1 MLAYIRKKLYLCSQ
15 KLQRRLIM
23 NPVVSKIQTL
33 GRRIVPQD
41 SRLMLFGSRARGDFR
56 PESDWDLL
64 ILLNK
69 DRISA
74 NDYDTISYPFAELG
88 WEIGEM
94 IHPIIYT
101 QSEWERKSFSPFYKN
116 VMKEGIVL

>member
-1 MLAYIRKKLYLCSQ
+1 
-15 KLQRRLIM
+15 M
-23 NPVVSKIQTL
+23 NPIVSQIQTL
-33 GRRIVPQD
+33 GRRVVPKD

-69 DRISA
+69 DKISA

>member
-1 MLAYIRKKLYLCSQ
+1 
-15 KLQRRLIM
+15 M
-23 NPVVSKIQTL
+23 NPIVSKIQML
-33 GRRIVPQD
+33 GKQVVPED
-41 SRLMLFGSRARGDFR
+41 SQLVLFGSRARGDYR

-69 DRISA
+69 DKISM

-94 IHPIIYT
+94 IHPILYT
-101 QSEWERKSFSPFYKN
+101 KSDWERKSFSPFYKN
-116 VMKEGIVL
+116 VMKEGVVL

>member
-1 MLAYIRKKLYLCSQ
+1 M
-15 KLQRRLIM
+15 QRLLIM
-23 NPVVSKIQTL
+23 DSVVSQIKTL
-33 GRRIVPQD
+33 GRRVVPKD
-41 SRLMLFGSRARGDFR
+41 SRLVLFGSRARGDYR

-69 DRISA
+69 DKISMS
-74 NDYDTISYPFAELG
+74 DYDNISYPFAELG
-88 WEIGEM
+88 WEVGEK

-101 QSEWERKSFSPFYKN
+101 QREWDGKSFSPFYKN

>member
-1 MLAYIRKKLYLCSQ
+1 MSS
-15 KLQRRLIM
+15 
-23 NPVVSKIQTL
+23 VVSKIQTL
-33 GRRIVPQD
+33 GKQVVPKG
-41 SRLMLFGSRARGDFR
+41 SRLVLFGSRARGDFH
-56 PESDWDLL
+56 PELDWDLL

-69 DRISA
+69 DKIST

-94 IHPIIYT
+94 IHPILYT
-101 QSEWERKSFSPFYKN
+101 QSEWEGKSFSPFYKN

>member
-1 MLAYIRKKLYLCSQ
+1 
-15 KLQRRLIM
+15 M
-23 NPVVSKIQTL
+23 NRATTIQQIQTMGKQIL
-33 GRRIVPQD
+33 PKG
-41 SRLMLFGSRARGDFR
+41 SHLWLYGSRARGTHR

-69 DRISA
+69 DKISA

-94 IHPIIYT
+94 IHPILYT

>member
-1 MLAYIRKKLYLCSQ
+1 MRAKLKGRYF
-15 KLQRRLIM
+15 M
-23 NPVVSKIQTL
+23 NPILSKIQSL
-33 GRRIVPQD
+33 GRQVVPRD

-69 DRISA
+69 DKISA
-74 NDYDTISYPFAELG
+74 TDYDTISYPFAELG
-88 WEIGEM
+88 WEVGEM

-101 QSEWERKSFSPFYKN
+101 KSEWEKKSFSPFYKN
-116 VMKEGIVL
+116 VMKEGIEL